1 MLWKRRGINLMRD
14 KRLVPRFLLYVS
26 LGCALFFGCAASTR
40 SPKAPTHVYS
50 DTLATAVAF
59 REARDLKAAEQEL
72 ERVIALPLSPTVR
85 SHTLWELYLVHR
97 DGGDALP
104 ALQALV
110 SCLSVDGGASWVYGR
125 AQSSLGPA
133 VADALHAGASWM
145 TISDSLGSIEDV
157 PLLLDVA
164 AFLLDEGECF
174 VTSRFL
180 GRLARRGLDPED
192 EHRRAG
198 LADKTARC
206 LERNR
211 LAVALILPLSG
222 EYAEYGNSL
231 ARGAELALEDSSI
244 YLVLER
250 LDSKSDPVA
259 AVMLTEQLASSPHV
273 IAAVGPLQSRAATG
287 AALAANDGRLPLLVP
302 LLAPRDL
309 ARMGTWVF
317 QSAAPLQAEARTVAK
332 YAMVQGGLSRFAV
345 LYPAHATGERAMEA
359 FRNHVYELGGEI
371 VAIERYTEGRDT
383 NFRDQIVSI
392 KRASPQALFVP
403 GEPREL
409 VQIARQVAFYE
420 LECQLL
426 GTSGWSAPEVIE
438 QGKRLVEGVILADL
452 ADVSKDPTAA
462 EFFRARYNDRFD
474 RDPDHYAALGYDLTR
489 CVVLAVKDGKT
500 TRESIRRFLREIGPV
515 DGVSGVLNW
524 SDDDSPGNVKLFTIA
539 DGLIIPL
546 PS

>member
-1 MLWKRRGINLMRD
+1 MTD
-14 KRLVPRFLLYVS
+14 TRLVHRFLLYVS
-26 LGCALFFGCAASTR
+26 FGCALFFGCAASTR
-40 SPKAPTHVYS
+40 SPQAPTHVYS
-50 DTLATAVAF
+50 DTLATAIEL
-59 REARDLKAAEQEL
+59 REARELGAAAREL
-72 ERVIALPLSPTVR
+72 ERLVALPVSPTVR
-85 SHTLWELYLVHR
+85 SQALWELHLVHR

-110 SCLSVDGGASWVYGR
+110 ACLSFDDKISWVHGR
-125 AQSSLGPA
+125 ARSSLGPT
-133 VADALHAGASWM
+133 VADALQAGASWM
-145 TISDSLGSIEDV
+145 TISDILGSIEDV

-164 AFLLDEGECF
+164 SFLLEEGECF

-180 GRLARRGLDPED
+180 GRLARRGLDPDD
-192 EHRRAG
+192 EHRRSG
-198 LADKTARC
+198 LAEKTARC
-206 LERNR
+206 LEKNR
-211 LAVALILPLSG
+211 LTVALILPLSG
-222 EYAEYGNSL
+222 EYSEYGNSL
-231 ARGAELALEDSSI
+231 ARGAELALEDSSAF
-244 YLVLER
+244 LVLER
-250 LDSKSDPVA
+250 VDSKSDPVA

-287 AALAANDGRLPLLVP
+287 AALAANAGGLPLLVP

-309 ARMGTWVF
+309 DRMGTWVF
-317 QSAAPLQAEARTVAK
+317 QSSAPLQAEARAVGK

-359 FRNHVYELGGEI
+359 FRNQIFELGGEI
-371 VAIERYTEGRDT
+371 VALERYTEGRDT

-438 QGKRLVEGVILADL
+438 HGKRLVEGVILADL
-452 ADVSKDPTAA
+452 VDISKDPNVA
-462 EFFRARYNDRFD
+462 EFFRARYHDRFD
-474 RDPDHYAALGYDLTR
+474 RDPDHYAALGYDLAW
-489 CVVLAVKDGKT
+489 CAVLAVKDGKA
-500 TRESIRRFLREIGPV
+500 TREAIRRYLRKIGPI

-524 SDDDSPGNVKLFTIA
+524 GDNDSPGNVKLFTIA

-546 PS
+546 PP